1 MEVLARQQVF
11 AGGYEPTE
19 YPSGKVGFP
28 APSRDLSRQ
37 LHQQGEGN
45 PVWLGLSRQETML
58 QCAPQ
63 EGKEN

>member
-11 AGGYEPTE
+11 AGGYEPIE
-19 YPSGKVGFP
+19 DPSGKVRFP

-45 PVWLGLSRQETML
+45 PVWLSLSRQETML
-58 QCAPQ
+58 QCAAQ

>member
-1 MEVLARQQVF
+1 MEVLAREQVF

-19 YPSGKVGFP
+19 YPSGKEGFP

-45 PVWLGLSRQETML
+45 PVWLALSQQET
-58 QCAPQ
+58 APVCK
-63 EGKEN
+63 GKEN